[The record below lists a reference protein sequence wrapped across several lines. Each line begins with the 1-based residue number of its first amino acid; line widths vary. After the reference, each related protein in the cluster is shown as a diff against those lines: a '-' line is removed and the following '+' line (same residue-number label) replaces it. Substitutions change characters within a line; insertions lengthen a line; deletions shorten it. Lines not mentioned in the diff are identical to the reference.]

1 MIAVGTFNFLHNI
14 MNILYYIFLHIH
26 MYVAISLEENEHS
39 WVVCNDTDVR
49 KKP

>member
-1 MIAVGTFNFLHNI
+1 
-14 MNILYYIFLHIH
+14 

-49 KKP
+49 KKNPERFMDDPAVTVSCGYSLP

>member
-1 MIAVGTFNFLHNI
+1 
-14 MNILYYIFLHIH
+14 

-49 KKP
+49 KKTLRDLWMTQQSQ